1 VFRFEM
7 QNWMTVQIE
16 RYSDSAFFWNSPVC
30 RTCVRV
36 WPLVT
41 PPDCLVT
48 LRPAGALNGTNMHSC
63 AVLFPRQPSNL
74 TRAHHGPDGEHGRP
88 PLSDQMR
95 AKTHRIR
102 TNTAVC
108 MELHVRRDAVPAA
121 CALKLISW
129 QDYAPSM
136 IALRRERCA
145 DASAPA
151 HCNIVVCAVW
161 VQNGRSMTCMAM

>member
-1 VFRFEM
+1 
-7 QNWMTVQIE
+7 MTVQIE

-30 RTCVRV
+30 RTPYVRARLATGHTARLFGHTASCGGAKRYQYAQLCSAV
-36 WPLVT
+36 SSAAFQPHSRSSWPRWRT
-41 PPDCLVT
+41 RQT
-48 LRPAGALNGTNMHSC
+48 MH
-63 AVLFPRQPSNL
+63 PSD
-74 TRAHHGPDGEHGRP
+74 HIIH
-88 PLSDQMR
+88 MR

-161 VQNGRSMTCMAM
+161 VQNG